1 MRPTFKGKEGRE
13 REGEREGKEKG
24 KGEEVEIGGRR
35 RHCLARP
42 LA

>member
-13 REGEREGKEKG
+13 REREGKGKG